1 MIRIIIFYGFI
12 KTYEFMPLPT
22 IPIMNCGHALL
33 REGMKGREKASLITN
48 ISSQSCN
55 KRVMP

>member
-1 MIRIIIFYGFI
+1 
-12 KTYEFMPLPT
+12 MPLPT

-33 REGMKGREKASLITN
+33 REGMKGREKASLMTN